1 MTPLRTPKAPLKTLF
16 YAAATLLAGSLSAS
30 AADKAVLLL
39 NWYNYGEHAPF
50 YLGVDKGLFAKEGI
64 DLEIQEGRGSGITVQ
79 ATAAGSATFGYA
91 DFGTM
96 VKAAVKG
103 APVKAVGIMLQKSPM
118 SVEGFADKNI
128 RTPKDLVGKTVI
140 STPGD
145 SFSQLWPALLKIN
158 GVDEKAVKMISG
170 DAATKRNAVI
180 SGQADA
186 LLGNVNDQKP
196 LIEEAT
202 GKPVTA
208 MLFADYGVNTVNGA
222 FIVKSDLLKSN
233 PDLVKRFLRAAS
245 AAVAEAKA
253 DPAGAVDAM
262 LKVNPKAGKRE
273 TLLASWTV
281 TLPLL
286 HTERTMNKPPLWTD
300 PADIAGT
307 LDILA
312 KYSGVEVK
320 PEQGE
325 DFYTNAFLP

>member
-1 MTPLRTPKAPLKTLF
+1 MSAKRPLKTVLTHLIC
-16 YAAATLLAGSLSAS
+16 AATVLAATATVAS

-50 YLGVDKGLFAKEGI
+50 YLGVEKGLFAKEGI
-64 DLEIQEGRGSGITVQ
+64 ELEIQEGRGSGITVQ

-158 GVDEKAVKMISG
+158 GVDEKSVKMISG
-170 DAATKRNAVI
+170 DAPTKRNAVI

-202 GKPVTA
+202 GKPVHA
-208 MLFADYGVNTVNGA
+208 MLFGDFGVNTVNGA
-222 FIVKSDLLKSN
+222 FIVTTDLLKTN
-233 PDLVKRFLRAAS
+233 PDLVKRFLRAATT
-245 AAVAEAKA
+245 AVAEAKA
-253 DPAGAVDAM
+253 NPAAAVDAM

-281 TLPLL
+281 TVPLL
-286 HTERTMNKPPLWTD
+286 HTEHSAGKPPLWTD

-312 KYSGVEVK
+312 TYSGVDVK
-320 PEQGE
+320 PNQAET
-325 DFYTNAFLP
+325 FYTNAFLP

>member
-1 MTPLRTPKAPLKTLF
+1 MTLKSTLGAWLC
-16 YAAATLLAGSLSAS
+16 AAATLMASTMVAS
-30 AADKAVLLL
+30 AADKVVLLL

-50 YLGVDKGLFAKEGI
+50 YLGIDKGLFAKEGI
-64 DLEIQEGRGSGITVQ
+64 ELEIQEGRGSGVTVQ

-103 APVKAVGIMLQKSPM
+103 APIKAVGIMLQKSPM
-118 SVEGFADKNI
+118 AVQGFADKNV
-128 RTPKDLVGKTVI
+128 RTPKDMIGKTVI
-140 STPGD
+140 FTPGD
-145 SFSQLWPALLKIN
+145 SFSQLWPALLKVN
-158 GVDEKAVKMISG
+158 GIEEKQVKVISG

-180 SGQADA
+180 SGQADF

-202 GKPVTA
+202 GKPVYA
-208 MLFADYGVNTVNGA
+208 MLFADWGVNTVNGA
-222 FIVKSDLLKSN
+222 LIAKPDLLASN
-233 PDLVKRFLRAAS
+233 PDLVKRFLRAVR
-245 AAVAEAKA
+245 AAVEDAKA
-253 DPAGAVDAM
+253 NPAGAVDAM

-286 HTERTMNKPPLWTD
+286 HTARTADKPALWTD
-300 PADIAGT
+300 PQDITST

-312 KYSGVEVK
+312 KYSGVEVN
-320 PEQGE
+320 PEQG
-325 DFYTNAFLP
+325 DKFYTNDFQSK